1 MRLHLLRMHA
11 VGPFADEQ
19 VIDFDRLGAGGLFL
33 FEGPTGV
40 GKSTILDALTF
51 ALYGGLASD
60 SGDPARL
67 RSDFAGPNDRPEVT
81 LEFSV
86 RGGRHRIT
94 RSPEYARPKRR
105 GTGVTK
111 EKACVHLERFV
122 AGGWESRSHAKD
134 EVGVIVGELLGLT
147 REQFR
152 QVVLLPQGEF
162 ATFLRAGDDE
172 RREVL
177 GKLFGTQ
184 FFRTITESLQ
194 ARAQQANRALLAADA
209 ELGARVAAACEA
221 AGLGAEEGSELGVLQ
236 VEERL
241 EGLVAL
247 DGQLARCDKAAGE
260 AAERAEIDQGQAR
273 SVLADARSV
282 AARLE
287 QRAQLEAA
295 LAEAQEQRADH
306 EARRDVL
313 ARARQAI
320 PVRPLMELVDGAV
333 ERVAALR
340 AAVAAARAGRAA
352 DPQHLEGAGW
362 QELAGQAASNRTTAG
377 ELAHLVVIED
387 DLAADRGLLE
397 SQRATVLELT
407 AASQGAQER
416 GGQIPVELAQSRA
429 DLGAAQQAA
438 VGVAASKAVLAAIAG
453 QAEAAQ
459 RLTDLSRLIEQRR
472 GARRAARRAH
482 QEADDHHRLLVDQR
496 LADVRG
502 QLAAR
507 LVSGDPCLVCG
518 SPEHPAPAWSVT
530 AGVSEEQVRH
540 AAALRDDSR
549 LILDEAELALV
560 RAEADRDHATRLA
573 GGISAEQWQARID
586 ETRAELA
593 SGELAQASLPGLE
606 ARVAQLGAEQAQ
618 LGADLIRLAEA
629 LAGAH
634 AQEAHLVADLEMR
647 EAQVLAARAGCT
659 SVRDR
664 AVALVTSAAALE
676 SLSAAVLDLSRGLEH
691 LASATARAD
700 VEASRSGFVDLTD
713 ARSAHLATP
722 DLDELE
728 RAVNAWEAAVAAAW
742 TQLDSAEM
750 RAVADVDPERSAA
763 DVTLATAEVE
773 RLECVA
779 RAAHEEATVAR
790 RQRERFAERLAEVQ
804 ECAAQR
810 AERAAAGAEL
820 VSLDLYARGMA
831 GSPRMSLVTFV
842 LRYWFEQVVMAANVR
857 LESMSAGKYELLRI
871 DEAARK
877 DARVGLGLAVL
888 DRHTGRERSPGTLSG
903 GETFYTSLALALG
916 LADVVVAQ
924 AGGAQ
929 LDTLFIDEGFGSLDP
944 DTLDDV
950 MGVIDDLRGNGRV
963 IGIVSHVPE
972 LKERIAER
980 LTVRR
985 LRPDGPSTV
994 VVRA

>member
-1 MRLHLLRMHA
+1 MRLHTLRMHA

-67 RSDFAGPNDRPEVT
+67 RSDFAGADDRSEVT

-94 RSPEYARPKRR
+94 RSPEYSRPKKR

-111 EKACVHLERFV
+111 EKASVHLERFV
-122 AGGWESRSHAKD
+122 AGQWESRSHAKD
-134 EVGVIVGELLGLT
+134 EVGTIVGELLGLT

-184 FFRTITESLQ
+184 FFRTVTDSLQ
-194 ARAQQANRALLAADA
+194 ARAQQASRALQAADA

-221 AGLGAEEGSELGVLQ
+221 AGLDAHEGAELGELQ
-236 VEERL
+236 VPERL

-247 DGQLARCDKAAGE
+247 DEQLAQRVHATGDAANLAEE
-260 AAERAEIDQGQAR
+260 AQVQAR
-273 SVLADARSV
+273 VVLADASSV

-287 QRAQLEAA
+287 QRVQWEATLAQA
-295 LAEAQEQRADH
+295 LEQRADH
-306 EARRDVL
+306 EVRRGVL
-313 ARARQAI
+313 ARARRAI

-340 AAVAAARAGRAA
+340 AAVVAASPGRAA
-352 DPQHLEGAGW
+352 DPEHLEGAGW
-362 QELAGQAASNRTTAG
+362 QELAGQAAEDRTTAG
-377 ELAHLVVIED
+377 ELAHLVLIED
-387 DLAADRGLLE
+387 GLAEDRELLE
-397 SQRATVLELT
+397 RQRAALVELT
-407 AASQGAQER
+407 AASQAAQER
-416 GGQIPVELAQSRA
+416 SRVIPVELAEARA
-429 DLGAAQQAA
+429 ELGAAHQAA
-438 VGVAASKAVLAAIAG
+438 MGVAASRAVLVAIAG
-453 QAEAAQ
+453 QAEAAG
-459 RLTDLSRLIEQRR
+459 RLSELSELVEQRR
-472 GARRAARRAH
+472 VARRAARRVH
-482 QEADDHHRLLVDQR
+482 EEADGDHRLLVDKR

-502 QLAAR
+502 ELAAR

-518 SPEHPAPAWSVT
+518 SPEHPAPAWST
-530 AGVSEEQVRH
+530 MAGVSEEQVRQ
-540 AAALRDDSR
+540 AASSRDEAR
-549 LILDEAELALV
+549 LILDEAEVALV
-560 RAEADRDHATRLA
+560 RAEADLEHSTRLA
-573 GGISAEQWQARID
+573 GGIPAEQWQVRIG
-586 ETRAELA
+586 EIRAAVA
-593 SGELAQASLPGLE
+593 SGEQAQASLPELD
-606 ARVAQLGAEQAQ
+606 ARVAQLSAEQSQ
-618 LGADLIRLAEA
+618 LGAELIQLAEA

-634 AQEAHLVADLEMR
+634 SEAMHLAEDLEGR
-647 EAQVLAARAGCT
+647 EGEVLAARAGCA

-664 AVALVTSAAALE
+664 AAALVASAGERE
-676 SLSAAVLDLSRGLEH
+676 SLSAAVLDLFRGLEH
-691 LASATARAD
+691 LASAAARAD
-700 VEASRSGFVDLTD
+700 AEACRSGFVDLAD
-713 ARSAHLATP
+713 ARSAHLATA
-722 DLDELE
+722 DLEDLE
-728 RAVNAWEAAVAAAW
+728 RTVDEWEAAVAAAR
-742 TQLDSAEM
+742 TQLDSAEL
-750 RAVADVDPERSAA
+750 RAVADVDPAMAA
-763 DVTLATAEVE
+763 AQVAGAKAEVA
-773 RLECVA
+773 RLEGAA

-790 RQRERFAERLAEVQ
+790 RQRERFAERLAEVRT
-804 ECAAQR
+804 CATQR
-810 AERAAAGAEL
+810 AELAAANEEL

-842 LRYWFEQVVMAANVR
+842 LRYWFEQVVTAANVR

-871 DEAARK
+871 DEAVRK

-985 LRPDGPSTV
+985 VRPDGPSTV
-994 VVRA
+994 DVSA

>member
-1 MRLHLLRMHA
+1 MRLHTLRMHA

-67 RSDFAGPNDRPEVT
+67 RSDFAGPDDRPEVT

-94 RSPEYARPKRR
+94 RSPEYARPKKR

-111 EKACVHLERFV
+111 EKASVHLERLG

-134 EVGVIVGELLGLT
+134 EVGTIIGELLGLT

-184 FFRTITESLQ
+184 FFRSITDSLQ
-194 ARAQQANRALLAADA
+194 ARAQEANRAVQGADA
-209 ELGARVAAACEA
+209 DLRARVSAACEA
-221 AGLGAEEGSELGVLQ
+221 AGMEPDEHAGLAELPVAQ
-236 VEERL
+236 RL
-241 EGLVAL
+241 ETLEEL
-247 DGQLARCDKAAGE
+247 DAHLAGQAQAAQE
-260 AAERAEIDQGQAR
+260 AADRADDAEVVVRG
-273 SVLADARSV
+273 VLADAQDV
-282 AARLE
+282 AGRLE
-287 QRAQLEAA
+287 QRALLEASLVA
-295 LAEAQEQRADH
+295 AEEQRADH
-306 EARRDVL
+306 EARCERGE
-313 ARARQAI
+313 RARRAI
-320 PVRPLMELVDGAV
+320 PVRPLIELVDGATEQV
-333 ERVAALR
+333 TILQAAVVAA
-340 AAVAAARAGRAA
+340 GSGDAA
-352 DPQHLEGAGW
+352 DSTHLAGEGW
-362 QELAGQAASNRTTAG
+362 QELAARAAVARTTAG

-387 DLAADRGLLE
+387 GLAEGRAVLGGHRARVQELRAAVAKTQVRGSEIPAELAGA
-397 SQRATVLELT
+397 RVALT
-407 AASQGAQER
+407 AAQNA
-416 GGQIPVELAQSRA
+416 A
-429 DLGAAQQAA
+429 LGASAA
-438 VGVAASKAVLAAIAG
+438 RAVLEAIAG
-453 QAEAAQ
+453 PADAA
-459 RLTDLSRLIEQRR
+459 RRIPELSAALDERR
-472 GARRAARRAH
+472 SGRRAARRAYE
-482 QEADDHHRLLVDQR
+482 EADDHHKLLVDQR

-502 QLAAR
+502 ELAAR

-518 SPEHPAPAWSVT
+518 SPEHPAPARGVA
-530 AGVSEEQVRH
+530 AGVSEEQVRSTVAH
-540 AAALRDDSR
+540 RDECR
-549 LILDEAELALV
+549 LVLDEAEVGLA
-560 RAEADRDHATRLA
+560 RAEADLEHATRTA
-573 GGISAEQWQARID
+573 GGMSMEQWQARID
-586 ETRAELA
+586 QANA
-593 SGELAQASLPGLE
+593 DVAAGELAQVAVAGLE
-606 ARVAQLGAEQAQ
+606 ARVSELSAEQAEV
-618 LGADLIRLAEA
+618 GAELIALAES
-629 LAGAH
+629 LAGAQAQAAH
-634 AQEAHLVADLEMR
+634 AVADLEAR
-647 EAQVLAARAGCT
+647 EAQVAAGRGT
-659 SVRDR
+659 YGSVRER
-664 AVALVTSAAALE
+664 TAALVSSAASLE
-676 SLSAAVLDLSRGLEH
+676 AQSASVLELSQGLAH
-691 LASATARAD
+691 LASAVDRAD
-700 VEASRSGFVDLTD
+700 GEATRAGFVDLVD
-713 ARSAHLATP
+713 ARSALLASAE
-722 DLDELE
+722 LERLE
-728 RAVNAWEAAVAAAW
+728 RAVAEWEESVATAR
-742 TQLDSAEM
+742 TQLDSAGL
-750 RAVADVDPERSAA
+750 RAVAGVDPGRAA
-763 DVTLATAEVE
+763 QAVALATAELQRVE
-773 RLECVA
+773 LAA
-779 RAAHEEATVAR
+779 RTAQDEATVAR
-790 RQRERFAERLAEVQ
+790 RQRERFAERLSEVQ
-804 ECAAQR
+804 ASA
-810 AERAAAGAEL
+810 AERAELAASGEEL
-820 VSLDLYARGMA
+820 VALDQYARGMA

-842 LRYWFEQVVMAANVR
+842 LRYWFEQVVTAANVR

-985 LRPDGPSTV
+985 VRPDGPSTV
-994 VVRA
+994 DVRA